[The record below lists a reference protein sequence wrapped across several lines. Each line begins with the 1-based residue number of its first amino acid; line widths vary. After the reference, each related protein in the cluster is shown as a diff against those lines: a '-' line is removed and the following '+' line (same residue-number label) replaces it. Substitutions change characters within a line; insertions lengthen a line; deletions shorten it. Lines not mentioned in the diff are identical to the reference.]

1 MKDFLSAT
9 SKNHIDE
16 SDIPTKTSVPLISDV
31 WQAEKEYRQPNETQT
46 VHIPKNNLRLEDTVH
61 WYDDNYVEV
70 DSN

>member
-31 WQAEKEYRQPNETQT
+31 LASREGIQATK
-46 VHIPKNNLRLEDTVH
+46 
-61 WYDDNYVEV
+61 
-70 DSN
+70 